1 MEHPDGPGG
10 ERTTL
15 ADLARLSGTSVPTVS
30 KVLNGRSDVSVATRT
45 AVMAS
50 VAATGYR
57 PTRRRA
63 RPPLR
68 RTPPDGL
75 VDLVLSAVEGS
86 WANHALSGVEEAAA
100 DAGLDVVVTL
110 ARERK
115 GADWVHRLLSR
126 RSFGAVLALLTPTPV
141 QLAGLAAANIPV
153 VLLDPSAP
161 PGPDVSSVGAM
172 NWSGGRAAAEHL
184 LGLGHR
190 QVAVITGRRSALF
203 SQARVDG
210 FRSAFEQAGVGTLQI
225 RHGDWSTPQAQAL
238 TVELLDAERPPTAV
252 FACSDRMALG
262 VVREAAGRGLTV
274 PDDLSVIGFD
284 DLPES
289 RWVTPGLTT
298 IRQPIRAMG
307 AAALRALLRI
317 QASEDVVV
325 REELAT
331 ELVVRDSTARP
342 LADRRA

>member
-1 MEHPDGPGG
+1 
-10 ERTTL
+10 
-15 ADLARLSGTSVPTVS
+15 
-30 KVLNGRSDVSVATRT
+30 
-45 AVMAS
+45 MAA

-57 PTRRRA
+57 PTRRRG
-63 RPPLR
+63 RPGGDRLPS
-68 RTPPDGL
+68 DGL

-110 ARERK
+110 ARERE
-115 GADWVHRLLSR
+115 GIDWVHRLLAR
-126 RSFGAVLALLTPTPV
+126 RSRGAVLALVTPTPV
-141 QLAGLAAANIPV
+141 QLAGLAAARVPV
-153 VLLDPSAP
+153 VLLDPSVP
-161 PGPDVSSVGAM
+161 PGPGVSSVGAM
-172 NWSGGRAAAEHL
+172 NWAGGRAAAEHL

-190 QVAVITGRRSALF
+190 HVAVITGRRLDLF

-210 FRSAFEQAGVGTLQI
+210 FRSAFEQAGVDALDV
-225 RHGDWSTPQAQAL
+225 RYGDWSAPRAQAL
-238 TVELLDAERPPTAV
+238 TAELLDVDRPPTAV

-262 VVREAAGRGLTV
+262 VVRETVGRGLRV

-317 QASEDVVV
+317 QASDDLVV
-325 REELAT
+325 REELVT
-331 ELVVRDSTARP
+331 ELIVRASTARP
-342 LADRRA
+342 PSNVSV